1 MKTFDMAFC
10 YIVFIL
16 MGIMILSFVLNIII
30 FIVLCARRVIDCE
43 TISKHL
49 LRQSNKKEKYES

>member
-16 MGIMILSFVLNIII
+16 MGIMILSFVLNVTVFII
-30 FIVLCARRVIDCE
+30 LYAKGVINRE
-43 TISKHL
+43 TISKYL
-49 LRQSNKKEKYES
+49 LR